1 MCAHAHTHTCEF
13 YAHTSTAMCTGT
25 RPHFHV
31 HTGMVPRNL
40 VSPSLYTHESPAHG
54 THVHHTWQR
63 THTSSPRFP
72 LPGSEPRGS
81 GPGGRAGVSAR
92 AVPFRARAGRPPG
105 APSLPPPGR
114 PGGAGNYAAPG
125 FPLTTRLSSRPRPTR
140 AQTLITASRPV
151 ISRGRGRTRRPAGPT
166 RRGGQRGRCGSK
178 KAPPPSPWQRRR
190 SPGGGLR
197 RAPGEGRLVSVQTGT
212 CGLSPVPPG
221 RR

>member
-1 MCAHAHTHTCEF
+1 MCAHARTHTRVSSM
-13 YAHTSTAMCTGT
+13 HTLPQPCAQAQGPIFMFTQAW
-25 RPHFHV
+25 
-31 HTGMVPRNL
+31 
-40 VSPSLYTHESPAHG
+40 SPETLFLHLCTHESPAHG

-125 FPLTTRLSSRPRPTR
+125 FPLTTRLSPRPRPTR

-166 RRGGQRGRCGSK
+166 PRGGQRGRCGSK
-178 KAPPPSPWQRRR
+178 EAPPPSPWQRRR

-212 CGLSPVPPG
+212 SGLSPVPPG